1 MNVNLRRAQRRLSA
15 MAGAADEHSQHPAH
29 QAALPSGETTAL
41 LPAGE
46 VPSIAPLAR
55 ALASASAERPAP
67 PPTAPITPVTPPVT
81 AIDAMRDEEI
91 ARTRLFI
98 RMGWLLSLFGIGTV
112 FVIDAPRALA
122 ISFVAGVVIGMIVSF
137 GYHRAFADPRKYTRR
152 ALLTLAV
159 ICVVNGHLAVL
170 LYGTFSAAPIL
181 IVIGIHFVAR
191 TEAERIARGIFAGA
205 SVCYAV
211 IAAAIASGT
220 IADPGVFAS
229 DVPTGRAALAAGA
242 LFVLATFWLAYY
254 TARELRAA
262 SLAAIDDLQHA
273 TRLASQRAA
282 MMDELLGDLERARAG
297 PGRHTD
303 QVIGELQLGAVLGRG
318 AMGEVYDARYVA
330 TGAPAAVKL
339 LRSGLAG
346 DPAQRARFARELA
359 AGRAIDSPHVVRI
372 LGGSAGLTGGAPPF
386 LAMERLHGATLAEL
400 LRRDP
405 RLPAEALR
413 ALTRQIGAALDAAA
427 AAGVVH
433 RDVKPTNLFR
443 CDDGAGVWKILDFGV
458 ARIAAEP
465 APDEPAVIGT
475 PHYMAPE
482 QALGQPAGPAAD
494 LHALGAIAYRCAT
507 GRHPYDA
514 ADPAALLYAI
524 VHRMPARP
532 GTLAELPAD
541 FDRFCAIA
549 LAKAPDDRFASG
561 AALARALDAAL
572 AGALDGATRARAD
585 ALIRRRPWEARR

>member
-1 MNVNLRRAQRRLSA
+1 
-15 MAGAADEHSQHPAH
+15 MAGAADENPGPAH

-55 ALASASAERPAP
+55 ALAPPPAPRPAP
-67 PPTAPITPVTPPVT
+67 VTARDTAPVT

-122 ISFVAGVVIGMIVSF
+122 ILFVAGVVIGIIVSF
-137 GYHRAFADPRKYTRR
+137 GYHRAFADPRNYTRR
-152 ALLTLAV
+152 ALLTLAA
-159 ICVVNGHLAVL
+159 ICIANGHLAVL

-191 TEAERIARGIFAGA
+191 TEAERIARGIFASA
-205 SVCYAV
+205 VVCYAA
-211 IAAAIASGT
+211 IAAAIASRA

-229 DVPTGRAALAAGA
+229 DVPTSGAALAIGA
-242 LFVLATFWLAYY
+242 LFVLATFWLAYH
-254 TARELRAA
+254 TARQLRAA
-262 SLAAIDDLQHA
+262 SLAAIDDLQRT

-282 MMDELLGDLERARAG
+282 LMDELLGDLERALRAG

-303 QVIGELQLGAVLGRG
+303 EVIGELRLGAVLGRG
-318 AMGEVYDARYVA
+318 AMGEVYEAHHAV

-339 LRSGLAG
+339 LRPGLAG

-359 AGRAIDSPHVVRI
+359 AGRAIASPHVVRI
-372 LGGSAGLTGGAPPF
+372 LGGSAELAGGAPPF
-386 LAMERLHGATLAEL
+386 LAMERLHGGTLAEL
-400 LRRDP
+400 LRREP
-405 RLPAEALR
+405 RLPADELR
-413 ALTRQIGAALDAAA
+413 ALARQIGAALDAAA

-443 CDDGAGVWKILDFGV
+443 SDDGGAGVGAGMWKILDFGV

-465 APDEPAVIGT
+465 APDERGVIGT

-482 QALGQPAGPAAD
+482 QALGQPAGPRAD

-507 GRHPYDA
+507 GCHPYDA
-514 ADPAALLYAI
+514 ADTAALLYAI

-532 GTLAELPAD
+532 GALAELPAD
-541 FDRFCAIA
+541 LDRFCAIA
-549 LAKAPDDRFASG
+549 LAKSPDERFATG
-561 AALARALDAAL
+561 AALARALDTAL
-572 AGALDGATRARAD
+572 AGALDPATRERAD
-585 ALIRRRPWEARR
+585 ALIRRRPWEVRR

>member
-1 MNVNLRRAQRRLSA
+1 MS
-15 MAGAADEHSQHPAH
+15 GAAEEPAH
-29 QAALPSGETTAL
+29 QAALPSSEATAL

-46 VPSIAPLAR
+46 VPAIAPLAR
-55 ALASASAERPAP
+55 TLAPPAAGRPAAGPGTAP
-67 PPTAPITPVTPPVT
+67 PPGAAPVT

-122 ISFVAGVVIGMIVSF
+122 VAFVAGVVIGMIVSF

-205 SVCYAV
+205 AVCYAV
-211 IAAAIASGT
+211 IAAAIASG
-220 IADPGVFAS
+220 ALPDPGVFAS
-229 DVPTGRAALAAGA
+229 DVPTGGAALAAGA

-254 TARELRAA
+254 TARQLRAA
-262 SLAAIDDLQHA
+262 SLAAIDDLQRT

-282 MMDELLGDLERARAG
+282 MMDELLGDLERALRAG
-297 PGRHTD
+297 PGRHSD
-303 QVIGELQLGAVLGRG
+303 QVVGELRLGAVLGRG
-318 AMGEVYDARYVA
+318 AMGEVYDAHHAV

-339 LRSGLAG
+339 LRPGLAG

-372 LGGSAGLTGGAPPF
+372 LGGSAELAGGPPPF
-386 LAMERLHGATLAEL
+386 LAMERLHGHTLAEL
-400 LRRDP
+400 LRREP
-405 RLPAEALR
+405 RLPAEALG
-413 ALTRQIGAALDAAA
+413 ALARQIGAALDAAA

-433 RDVKPTNLFR
+433 RDIKPTNLFR
-443 CDDGAGVWKILDFGV
+443 CDDASGAGSGAGVGAGIWKVLDFGV
-458 ARIAAEP
+458 ARIAAE
-465 APDEPAVIGT
+465 ADPDERGVIGT

-482 QALGQPAGPAAD
+482 QALGQPADPRAD

-549 LAKAPDDRFASG
+549 LAKSPDERFATG

-572 AGALDGATRARAD
+572 AGALDPATRARAD

>member
-1 MNVNLRRAQRRLSA
+1 MADAAEKPTLPSA
-15 MAGAADEHSQHPAH
+15 VP
-29 QAALPSGETTAL
+29 PSGEATAL

-55 ALASASAERPAP
+55 ALAAPAAAPAP
-67 PPTAPITPVTPPVT
+67 ELPPLAAGTAV
-81 AIDAMRDEEI
+81 DAMRDEEI

-98 RMGWLLSLFGIGTV
+98 RMGWLLSLFGISTV

-122 ISFVAGVVIGMIVSF
+122 ITFVTGVVLGMIVSF
-137 GYHRAFADPRKYTRR
+137 GFDRTFADPRNYTPRK
-152 ALLTLAV
+152 LLILAA
-159 ICVVNGHLAVL
+159 ICIINGHLAVL
-170 LYGTFSAAPIL
+170 LYGAYSAAPIL

-191 TEAERIARGIFAGA
+191 TEAERIARGIFASA
-205 SVCYAV
+205 VACYAV
-211 IAAAIASGT
+211 IAAAIASGA

-229 DVPTGRAALAAGA
+229 DRPIGPGVFAVGA

-254 TARELRAA
+254 TARQFRAA
-262 SLAAIDDLQHA
+262 SLAAIDDLQRA

-282 MMDELLGDLERARAG
+282 MMDELLGDLERALRAG
-297 PGRHTD
+297 PGRHSD
-303 QVIGELQLGAVLGRG
+303 QVVGEFQLGAVLGRG
-318 AMGEVYDARYVA
+318 AMGEVYDARHAV

-346 DPAQRARFARELA
+346 DPAQRVRFARELA

-372 LGGSAGLTGGAPPF
+372 LGGSAEPAGAPPY
-386 LAMERLHGATLAEL
+386 LAMERLHGHTLAEQ
-400 LRRDP
+400 LRREP
-405 RLPAEALR
+405 RLPAAALR
-413 ALTRQIGAALDAAA
+413 ALVRQIGAAIDAAA

-443 CDDGAGVWKILDFGV
+443 CDDGTPAGTWKILDFGI

-465 APDEPAVIGT
+465 APDERGVIGT

-482 QALGQPAGPAAD
+482 QALGRPADTRAD

-524 VHRMPARP
+524 VHRMPVRP
-532 GTLAELPAD
+532 GALAELPSD
-541 FDRFCAIA
+541 FDRLCAIA
-549 LAKAPDDRFASG
+549 LAKAPDERFASG

-572 AGALDGATRARAD
+572 DGALDPATRARAD
-585 ALIRRRPWEARR
+585 ALIRRRPWEALR

>member
-1 MNVNLRRAQRRLSA
+1 
-15 MAGAADEHSQHPAH
+15 MAGAADEHPQQPAH
-29 QAALPSGETTAL
+29 HAALPSGETTAL

-55 ALASASAERPAP
+55 ALASPPAARPA
-67 PPTAPITPVTPPVT
+67 AAIAPVTAPVT

-112 FVIDAPRALA
+112 PVIDAPRALA

-137 GYHRAFADPRKYTRR
+137 GYHRAFADPRRYTRR

-205 SVCYAV
+205 AVCYAA
-211 IAAAIASGT
+211 IAAAIASGA

-229 DVPTGRAALAAGA
+229 DVPTGGAALAAGA

-254 TARELRAA
+254 TARQFRAA
-262 SLAAIDDLQHA
+262 SLAAIDDLQRA

-303 QVIGELQLGAVLGRG
+303 QVIGELRLGAVLGRG
-318 AMGEVYDARYVA
+318 AMGEVYDARWIA

-339 LRSGLAG
+339 LRPGLAG

-372 LGGSAGLTGGAPPF
+372 LGGSAGPPGDAPAF

-400 LRRDP
+400 LRREP
-405 RLPAEALR
+405 RLPADALR

-443 CDDGAGVWKILDFGV
+443 CDDGTWKILDFGV

-507 GRHPYDA
+507 GRPPYDA

-532 GTLAELPAD
+532 STLAELPAD
-541 FDRFCAIA
+541 LDRVCAIA
-549 LAKAPDDRFASG
+549 LAKAPGDRFASG
-561 AALARALDAAL
+561 AALAGALDAAL
-572 AGALDGATRARAD
+572 AGALDAATRARAD
-585 ALIRRRPWEARR
+585 ALIRRRPWEVRR

>member
-1 MNVNLRRAQRRLSA
+1 
-15 MAGAADEHSQHPAH
+15 MAGAAHEPSPHPAH
-29 QAALPSGETTAL
+29 QAVLPSGEATAL

-55 ALASASAERPAP
+55 ALAPAP
-67 PPTAPITPVTPPVT
+67 VAAPVTAPIAAPVT

-122 ISFVAGVVIGMIVSF
+122 ISFVAGVVIGMIVSS
-137 GYHRAFADPRKYTRR
+137 GYHRAFADPRRYTRR

-205 SVCYAV
+205 AVCYAA
-211 IAAAIASGT
+211 IAAAIASGA

-229 DVPTGRAALAAGA
+229 DVPTPGAALAVGA

-254 TARELRAA
+254 TARQLRTA
-262 SLAAIDDLQHA
+262 SLAAIDDLQRT

-282 MMDELLGDLERARAG
+282 MMDELLGDLERALRAG

-303 QVIGELQLGAVLGRG
+303 QVIGELRLGAVLGRG
-318 AMGEVYDARYVA
+318 AMGEVYEARCVA

-339 LRSGLAG
+339 LRPGLAG

-372 LGGSAGLTGGAPPF
+372 LGGSAELAGGAPAF
-386 LAMERLHGATLAEL
+386 LAMERLHGGTLAEL
-400 LRRDP
+400 LRREP
-405 RLPAEALR
+405 RLSAGALR
-413 ALTRQIGAALDAAA
+413 ALARQIGAALDAAA

-443 CDDGAGVWKILDFGV
+443 CDDGGAGIWKILDFGV

-465 APDEPAVIGT
+465 TPDEPGVIGT

-482 QALGQPAGPAAD
+482 QARGQPTGPRAD

-532 GTLAELPAD
+532 GALAGLPAD

-549 LAKAPDDRFASG
+549 LAKAPDERFATG
-561 AALARALDAAL
+561 AALAGALDAAL
-572 AGALDGATRARAD
+572 AGALDPAIRARGD
-585 ALIRRRPWEARR
+585 ALIRRRPWETRR